1 MAYRSQCGAAA
12 VECHEPLLF
21 SNPRQ
26 RHAGDPLGVA
36 FGDEAGPADTVAVL
50 ETTAPAV
57 AAWRDR
63 RPRRANRP
71 PVAVGSLPDRRL
83 VPRGILP
90 VDVSRA
96 FVDPD
101 GDALDYA
108 VSSSAT
114 HVVTAGAAGARLT
127 LTAVGAGAAEIR
139 VTATDYEGL
148 GATQPFTVTVS
159 LSPPFTDDPIRPGVT
174 PIKALHFTELR
185 MRIDALRRQAG
196 LERFPW
202 TDPVLTGGV
211 TPVRLVHLLE
221 LRTALAEAYAGGG
234 PGGAPLDRRG
244 GRGGDPHQGCTPDGT
259 PRRGG
264 GARVK
269 VPVRFPGPP
278 ATGKR
283 RGSPAMSACRWGSRV
298 RRPQPGARQRE
309 PDRPGG
315 AAARCARPHRGR
327 QHARPLGESAALGRP
342 GRRSTTP
349 PAWVGHRHRLH
360 LDAARAARK
369 HGHQR
374 RLHHTDTEVTD
385 NALGL
390 LDGRRLAEYDLRCPL
405 PQAWSGGKSRDGR
418 LVRAI
423 VKRVARLTTP
433 PPAQA

>member
-1 MAYRSQCGAAA
+1 M
-12 VECHEPLLF
+12 
-21 SNPRQ
+21 
-26 RHAGDPLGVA
+26 A
-36 FGDEAGPADTVAVL
+36 FGDESSPADTVAVL

-83 VPRGILP
+83 VPPDILP

-101 GDALDYA
+101 GDPLDYA

-127 LTAVGAGAAEIR
+127 LTAVGPGAAEIR
-139 VTATDYEGL
+139 VTATDYGGL
-148 GATQPFTVTVS
+148 SATQPFTVTVS

-174 PIKALHFTELR
+174 PVKALHFTELR
-185 MRIDALRRQAG
+185 TRIDALRRQAG

-221 LRTALAEAYAGGG
+221 LRTALAEAYAAAGRA
-234 PGGAPLDRRG
+234 APRWTDED

-264 GARVK
+264 RARVK
-269 VPVRFPGPP
+269 VPGRFPDRAGDGETARFAGNVGLPLGVARFADLSLEHGNANRTDRAAP
-278 ATGKR
+278 R
-283 RGSPAMSACRWGSRV
+283 RDALALIAADNTHVRSAS
-298 RRPQPGARQRE
+298 PQPWGDPDVDQLHRRRE
-309 PDRPGG
+309 
-315 AAARCARPHRGR
+315 
-327 QHARPLGESAALGRP
+327 
-342 GRRSTTP
+342 
-349 PAWVGHRHRLH
+349 VGHRHRLH

-405 PQAWSGGKSRDGR
+405 PHAWSGGKFHATGGC
-418 LVRAI
+418 
-423 VKRVARLTTP
+423 
-433 PPAQA
+433 